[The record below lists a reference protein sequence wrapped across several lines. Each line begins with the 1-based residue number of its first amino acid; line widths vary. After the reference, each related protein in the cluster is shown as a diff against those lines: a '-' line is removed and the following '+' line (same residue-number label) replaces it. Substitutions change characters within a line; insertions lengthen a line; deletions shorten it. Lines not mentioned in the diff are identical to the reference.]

1 MKGKI
6 LITPRAFAKNGMKE
20 IEKLK
25 QQGWEIHLNDTGKSY
40 SHEEFVKYAKDV
52 DGIIIGVD
60 IADREML
67 KSCKNLKAIAKYGV
81 GVDNIDLDTAKE
93 LGIKISRTVGSNSVS
108 VAEHTIALMFACA
121 KRIVDGAI
129 NVKNGKWNKNY
140 EIELMGKK
148 IGIIGFG
155 NIGRHVSRLAQGI
168 GMNVCAYDVFPINEK
183 YAKEHNIQI
192 CSLDELVRTSDVITI
207 HTPLTPETKDMINA
221 ERLKEMKTTAIVINA
236 ARGGII
242 NEADLYE
249 ALVNKEIF
257 ASGFDVFSTEPPKTD
272 EKLLRLDNFILTPHA
287 ASKTLEADMNT
298 IKMSITNLITDIEG

>member
-67 KSCKNLKAIAKYGV
+67 KGCKNLKAIAKYGV

-155 NIGRHVSRLAQGI
+155 NIGRHVGRLAQGI

-207 HTPLTPETKDMINA
+207 HTPLTSETKDMINA

-257 ASGFDVFSTEPPKTD
+257 AAGFDVFSTEPPKTD

>member
-108 VAEHTIALMFACA
+108 VAEHTIALIFACA

-155 NIGRHVSRLAQGI
+155 NIGKHVSRLAQGI

-272 EKLLRLDNFILTPHA
+272 EKLLRLDNFILTPHT

>member
-257 ASGFDVFSTEPPKTD
+257 AAGFDVFSTEPPKTD
-272 EKLLRLDNFILTPHA
+272 EKLLRLDNFILTPHT

>member
-67 KSCKNLKAIAKYGV
+67 KGCKNLKAIAKYGV

-207 HTPLTPETKDMINA
+207 HTPLTSETKDMINA

-257 ASGFDVFSTEPPKTD
+257 AAGFDVFSTEPPKTD

>member
-155 NIGRHVSRLAQGI
+155 NIGRHVGRLAQGI

-192 CSLDELVRTSDVITI
+192 CLLDELVRTSDVITI
-207 HTPLTPETKDMINA
+207 HTPLTSETKDMINA

>member
-67 KSCKNLKAIAKYGV
+67 KGCKNLKAIAKYGV

-155 NIGRHVSRLAQGI
+155 NIGRHVGRLAQGI

-207 HTPLTPETKDMINA
+207 HTPLTSETKDMINA

>member
-1 MKGKI
+1 VKGKI

-67 KSCKNLKAIAKYGV
+67 KGCKNLKAIAKYGV

-155 NIGRHVSRLAQGI
+155 NIGRHVGRLAQGI

-207 HTPLTPETKDMINA
+207 HTPLTSETKDMINA

-257 ASGFDVFSTEPPKTD
+257 AAGFDVFSTEPPKTD

>member
-67 KSCKNLKAIAKYGV
+67 KGCKNLKAIAKYGV

-272 EKLLRLDNFILTPHA
+272 EKLLRLDNFILTPHT

>member
-67 KSCKNLKAIAKYGV
+67 KGCKNLKAIAKYGV

-155 NIGRHVSRLAQGI
+155 NIGRHVGRLAQGI

-207 HTPLTPETKDMINA
+207 HTPLTSETKDMINA

-272 EKLLRLDNFILTPHA
+272 EKLLRLDNFILTPHT

>member
-257 ASGFDVFSTEPPKTD
+257 AAGFDVFSTEPPKTD

>member
-1 MKGKI
+1 VKGKI

-257 ASGFDVFSTEPPKTD
+257 AAGFDVFSTEPPKTD
-272 EKLLRLDNFILTPHA
+272 EKLLRLDNFILTPHT

>member
-1 MKGKI
+1 
-6 LITPRAFAKNGMKE
+6 MKE

-257 ASGFDVFSTEPPKTD
+257 AAGFDVFSTEPPKTD
-272 EKLLRLDNFILTPHA
+272 EKLLRLDNFILTPHT

>member
-155 NIGRHVSRLAQGI
+155 NIGRHVGRLAQGI

-207 HTPLTPETKDMINA
+207 HTPLTSETKDMINA

>member
-207 HTPLTPETKDMINA
+207 HTPLTSETKDMINA

-257 ASGFDVFSTEPPKTD
+257 AAGFDVFSTEPPKTD